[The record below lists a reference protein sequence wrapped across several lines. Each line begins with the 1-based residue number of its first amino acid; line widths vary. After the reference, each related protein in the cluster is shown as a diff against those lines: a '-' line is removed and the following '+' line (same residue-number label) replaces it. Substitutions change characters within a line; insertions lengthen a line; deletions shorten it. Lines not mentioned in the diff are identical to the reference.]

1 MPTKLV
7 NFKLQTIR
15 KLSLIALISTAL
27 LVAFNFLTDF
37 PVIAQDKASSSTLEV
52 ALQVGTVLHSPLNF
66 M

>member
-37 PVIAQDKASSSTLEV
+37 PVIAQDKASLSTLEV